1 MVTMISP
8 VAGIFTIPK
17 ADKDST
23 DSKLSANVG
32 DRFRAYQYYNNLKD
46 QKVFSNIGD

>member
-17 ADKDST
+17 ADKGSI

-32 DRFRAYQYYNNLKD
+32 GRFRTYQYDNNLKD
-46 QKVFSNIGD
+46 QKVFSNIGE